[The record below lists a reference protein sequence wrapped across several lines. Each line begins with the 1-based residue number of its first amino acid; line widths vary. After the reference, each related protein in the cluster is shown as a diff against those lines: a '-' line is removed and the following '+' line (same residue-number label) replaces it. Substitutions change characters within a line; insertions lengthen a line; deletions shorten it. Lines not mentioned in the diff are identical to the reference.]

1 MVKHIWKMIWNQR
14 SSNGWIFMELLL
26 VFGALWVMMDSM
38 LVSWYI
44 YRQPLGFDIANVYK
58 INIGKK
64 SAGIPGYQP
73 DSLLATSEGEDLIR
87 LVENIRRA
95 EEVDEICVASSSCP
109 YTWSNSWSQL
119 VRADADTSVKANYF
133 QYFEVTPSYFD
144 VLRIKDR
151 EGYPLRPIVEKN
163 VGDLAVTSDFEKEL
177 FEGESCIG
185 KQVKWSINGT
195 ETMSERVQGEYP
207 LLLWVDAHRRRG
219 GRDGLLEESRKHGL
233 LGSHEGRLQ
242 GRRDGCLL
250 G

>member
-44 YRQPLGFDIANVYK
+44 YRQPLGFNIANVYK

-119 VRADADTSVKANYF
+119 VRADADTSV
-133 QYFEVTPSYFD
+133 TIS
-144 VLRIKDR
+144 
-151 EGYPLRPIVEKN
+151 
-163 VGDLAVTSDFEKEL
+163 
-177 FEGESCIG
+177 
-185 KQVKWSINGT
+185 SI
-195 ETMSERVQGEYP
+195 
-207 LLLWVDAHRRRG
+207 
-219 GRDGLLEESRKHGL
+219 SR
-233 LGSHEGRLQ
+233 
-242 GRRDGCLL
+242 
-250 G
+250 